1 MYKQK
6 HRYNL
11 HVFLQQFSV
20 SIASN
25 YRKALLT
32 AAPNGVPFH
41 TGHYILRKPLPKLRF
56 LKMSQFFVDLSSII
70 FAYLRMDK
78 KMLN

>member
-6 HRYNL
+6 HNNL

-32 AAPNGVPFH
+32 ATPNGVPFH
-41 TGHYILRKPLPKLRF
+41 TGHYEY
-56 LKMSQFFVDLSSII
+56 SSPRAAAVLWQGTIV
-70 FAYLRMDK
+70 
-78 KMLN
+78 

>member
-1 MYKQK
+1 MYKQN

-25 YRKALLT
+25 CRKALLT
-32 AAPNGVPFH
+32 AALNGVPFH
-41 TGHYILRKPLPKLRF
+41 TGHYILRKPLRF
-56 LKMSQFFVDLSSII
+56 LKMSQFLVGLSSII